1 MKTPDEDPAY
11 RRDPTHKHRD
21 GNLSIRT
28 LPGTEAIL
36 QTVIAECGLTFWGQ
50 AASMIFDHFADHP
63 AKADL
68 EALKDCPPEL
78 TEQSLLRGKN
88 ASLTSRAL
96 LTPLSRKARRWLRAV
111 AKNNALPVERA
122 ASLVLYRN
130 AQHGADAV
138 LDQWKGGQH
147 DR

>member
-11 RRDPTHKHRD
+11 RRDPIRNHPAWS
-21 GNLSIRT
+21 LSIRT

-50 AASMIFDHFADHP
+50 GASMIFDHFADHP
-63 AKADL
+63 AEADL
-68 EALKDCPPEL
+68 GALKDCPPEL
-78 TEQSLLRGKN
+78 TERSLLRGKN
-88 ASLTSRAL
+88 ACLASRAL

-111 AKNNALPVERA
+111 AKNNSLPVDRA

-130 AQHGADAV
+130 AQQGADAV